1 MSTGEH
7 RHCYCTTD
15 TGGQIVCCVCGS
27 PLEKPYDTVDLVL
40 MWEQMGHDKKKEER
54 KFEEPVEQN
63 PYLP

>member
-7 RHCYCTTD
+7 RHCYSTED

-27 PLEKPYDTVDLVL
+27 PLEVLYDDPELVL
-40 MWEQMGHDKKKEER
+40 MWERMRHDKLKEER
-54 KFEEPVEQN
+54 KVEERVEQN